1 MRRLALVLCFLIVAP
16 TVRAA
21 DLLGVTAADAWSIY
35 GAKVVHLRD
44 AGAPGGGASRVEATL
59 TTDPWSSG
67 ATAAFTGGVKAGET
81 YTGVFWLRAGEGV
94 RISALLLTNASPYPT
109 FAITEVVGSGD
120 WKRFTVTGVAK
131 ADAAPAKN
139 ALALHVGRAGP
150 VTLGPAIILRGI
162 PTPAELDVL
171 EKTYKPDRIAEDL
184 TVTAPDGVKLAAT
197 LRIPAGEGLFP
208 AIVVVGGSGPQ
219 VRGAFRVLQARMLP
233 VGVATL
239 EYDKRGSGDSG
250 GPANERVS
258 VLAEDARAMVRLL
271 RSRREVDP
279 ARIAV
284 VGHSQG
290 GMVAAQVA
298 GGANPPRGAVLLL
311 SPAIPGREHTID
323 QIARSLVT
331 SFPERGSYDVQR
343 AFAARLIAAAPGKA
357 RVEAVVASGIKDG
370 RIPQEA
376 AEQVITALTDE
387 VQLPAALERKPFE
400 DLRRVRIPLLAVY
413 GGKDT
418 LVRPQENLPAA
429 RKALAGNPRAK
440 IVLLPSLNHA
450 LQVPLT
456 DDPEE
461 WRTRP
466 AMDGVE
472 VLELVAGWLEKAL
485 GVKPS

>member
-1 MRRLALVLCFLIVAP
+1 MRLLALVLCFLIVAP
-16 TVRAA
+16 AGDAA
-21 DLLGVTAADAWSIY
+21 EVVGVTPADGWSIY
-35 GAKVVHLRD
+35 GAKVAHLRD
-44 AGAPGGGASRVEATL
+44 AGAPGGGATRVEATL

-67 ATAAFTGGVKAGET
+67 ATAAFAGGVKAGET

-94 RISALLLTNASPYPT
+94 RISALLLTNAPPYPT
-109 FAITEVVGSGD
+109 FAITESIGSGD
-120 WKRFTVTGVAK
+120 WQRLMVTGVAK
-131 ADAAPAKN
+131 ADSEAGKD
-139 ALALHVGRAGP
+139 ALALHLGRAGP

-162 PTPAELDVL
+162 PTPGELDAL
-171 EKTYKPDRIAEDL
+171 EKTYKPDRIAEDV
-184 TVTAPDGVKLAAT
+184 TVAASNGVKLAAT
-197 LRIPAGEGLFP
+197 LRIPMGAGPFP

-219 VRGAFRVLQARMLP
+219 VRGAFRILQKRMLS

-239 EYDKRGSGDSG
+239 EYDKRGSGESE
-250 GPANERVS
+250 GPSNERVS

-271 RSRREVDP
+271 RSRPEIDP
-279 ARIAV
+279 GRIAV

-298 GGANPPRGAVLLL
+298 GGTNPPHAAVLLL

-323 QIARSLVT
+323 QIARSLVMN
-331 SFPERGSYDVQR
+331 FPERGSYDVQR
-343 AFAARLIAAAPGKA
+343 GFAARLIAAAPDRA
-357 RVEAVVASGIKDG
+357 LVEAVVASGVRDG

-376 AEQVITALTDE
+376 AEQVITALTDK

-413 GGKDT
+413 GGKDA
-418 LVRPQENLPAA
+418 LVRPQENVPAA
-429 RKALAGNPRAK
+429 RKALAGNPRAE
-440 IVLLPSLNHA
+440 IVLLPRLNHA

-472 VLELVAGWLEKAL
+472 VLERVAGWLEKTL
-485 GVKPS
+485 GVKPG